1 MRLLTVAWIAVVG
14 AVLVGVALPAR
25 QAQAQA
31 MDPMTVF
38 NTFHA
43 AVNAHD
49 MDAALALIA
58 PDAVVQFPNQ
68 PPPNV
73 FKGTQEIRTWLEADF
88 AQHIYVVTENVQVA
102 GERVTW
108 TARVDVDDLRPL
120 GITLVGTAEATIQDG
135 KFTSFSYT
143 LTDET
148 LAKLAAIPA
157 QPAAL
162 PQTGG
167 ESLLYLWLLIF
178 AGLVVGV
185 AGVALRGRA
194 R

>member
-1 MRLLTVAWIAVVG
+1 MAVIAWLAIVIAVLAG
-14 AVLVGVALPAR
+14 ALASAGRV
-25 QAQAQA
+25 QAQA
-31 MDPMTVF
+31 MDPMEVF
-38 NTFHA
+38 NAYHA

-49 MDAALALIA
+49 VDAALALIA

-88 AQHIYVVTENVQVA
+88 AQHIQVVTENVQVT

-108 TARVDVDDLRPL
+108 IARVDVDDFRPL
-120 GITLVGTAEATIQDG
+120 GITLVGTAEATIQEG

-157 QPAAL
+157 QPEAL
-162 PQTGG
+162 PRTGDA
-167 ESLLYLWLLIF
+167 SPMALWLLVI
-178 AGLVVGV
+178 VGV
-185 AGVALRGRA
+185 GICGVGVALRRA
-194 R
+194 SV